1 MKRIL
6 LLSVLMILL
15 CIAGNAKG
23 IELEPRAGVSYSRV
37 WGIHVGALTSLELSD
52 RFYFQPGFLV
62 NTVSEFSGKAD
73 GCKFGLDI
81 PLYASYRIPVSN
93 TAKVRLNVGPFAGIS
108 SQISLGTALEA
119 GIEYRKCYI
128 GASWFQNFVDRNCAR
143 LNLSVGYKFA
153 L

>member
-1 MKRIL
+1 MKKYFIL
-6 LLSVLMILL
+6 LLVSFVLCSVQSMKAID
-15 CIAGNAKG
+15 
-23 IELEPRAGVSYSRV
+23 LEPRAGVSYSWV

-73 GCKFGLDI
+73 GWKLGLDV
-81 PLYASYRIPVSN
+81 PLYVSYRLPVSN
-93 TAKVRLNVGPFAGIS
+93 AAKVRLNVGPFAGIS

-119 GIEYRKCYI
+119 GIEYCKCYI
-128 GASWFQNFVDRNCAR
+128 GASWFQNFVDRNCTR
-143 LNLSVGYKFA
+143 LNLSIGYNFH

>member
-1 MKRIL
+1 MKKYFIFL
-6 LLSVLMILL
+6 LMSFVLCSEQSMKAID
-15 CIAGNAKG
+15 
-23 IELEPRAGVSYSRV
+23 LEPRVGVSCSAV
-37 WGIHVGALTSLELSD
+37 WGIHVGALTSLQLSD
-52 RFYFQPGFLV
+52 KFYFQPGFLM

-73 GCKFGLDI
+73 GWKFGLDI

-119 GIEYRKCYI
+119 GVEYRKCYI

-143 LNLSVGYKFA
+143 LNLSVGYKFH